1 MAVVGIVGAI
11 VDAVTAGSGVIE
23 VIGVIG
29 VIVGL
34 TVSLVGVLVER
45 LLHPKTINF
54 IALSHI
60 LLVGKNYIRLTL
72 L

>member
-1 MAVVGIVGAI
+1 MAVAGIVGVI
-11 VDAVTAGSGVIE
+11 VDAVTAGSVVIE

-45 LLHPKTINF
+45 LFTPKQ
-54 IALSHI
+54 
-60 LLVGKNYIRLTL
+60 
-72 L
+72 